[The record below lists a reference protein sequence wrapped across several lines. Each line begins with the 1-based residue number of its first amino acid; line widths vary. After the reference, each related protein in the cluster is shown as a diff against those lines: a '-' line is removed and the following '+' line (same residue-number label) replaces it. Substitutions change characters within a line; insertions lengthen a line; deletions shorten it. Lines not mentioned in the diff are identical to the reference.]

1 LSGTLEL
8 RAGFCSAAAR
18 VHPEPEAGAL
28 QVDRHRQA
36 ERPQPYEAQAQVTFG
51 HDTWRSIQIL
61 IDGWRQIECTVTSFS
76 MRFSTA
82 SFALAAVLSVP
93 VITMASSAAAG
104 QGLSPEQS
112 QALFQARKTW
122 SKDNYQ
128 RRLEL
133 LQSQQRC
140 IDAAASADALKM
152 CRQEMKKAR
161 KSFKQDYRAYM
172 NKVRNQLG
180 LPART
185 GNKRDAKGRK
195 LQA

>member
-1 LSGTLEL
+1 
-8 RAGFCSAAAR
+8 
-18 VHPEPEAGAL
+18 
-28 QVDRHRQA
+28 
-36 ERPQPYEAQAQVTFG
+36 
-51 HDTWRSIQIL
+51 
-61 IDGWRQIECTVTSFS
+61 
-76 MRFSTA
+76 MRISTA
-82 SFALAAVLSVP
+82 TLALAAALASP
-93 VITMASSAAAG
+93 LITMASSPAAESD
-104 QGLSPEQS
+104 LSPEQS

-122 SKDNYQ
+122 AKDNYQ
-128 RRLEL
+128 RRQEF

-152 CRQEMKKAR
+152 CRREIKQVR
-161 KSFKQDYRAYM
+161 KSLKQDYRAHM

>member
-1 LSGTLEL
+1 
-8 RAGFCSAAAR
+8 
-18 VHPEPEAGAL
+18 
-28 QVDRHRQA
+28 
-36 ERPQPYEAQAQVTFG
+36 
-51 HDTWRSIQIL
+51 
-61 IDGWRQIECTVTSFS
+61 
-76 MRFSTA
+76 MRISTA
-82 SFALAAVLSVP
+82 SLALAAVLAAP
-93 VITMASSAAAG
+93 VISTASSAAAG
-104 QGLSPEQS
+104 SDLSPEQS
-112 QALFQARKTW
+112 QVLFQARKTW

-140 IDAAASADALKM
+140 IDAAASADALKT
-152 CRQEMKKAR
+152 CRRQMKKAR
-161 KSFKQDYRAYM
+161 KSLKQDYRAYV

>member
-1 LSGTLEL
+1 
-8 RAGFCSAAAR
+8 
-18 VHPEPEAGAL
+18 
-28 QVDRHRQA
+28 
-36 ERPQPYEAQAQVTFG
+36 
-51 HDTWRSIQIL
+51 
-61 IDGWRQIECTVTSFS
+61 
-76 MRFSTA
+76 MRISTA
-82 SFALAAVLSVP
+82 SLALVAVLAAP
-93 VITMASSAAAG
+93 VITVASSAAAG
-104 QGLSPEQS
+104 RELSPEQS
-112 QALFQARKTW
+112 QVLFQARKTW
-122 SKDNYQ
+122 AKDNYQ

-152 CRQEMKKAR
+152 CRRQMKKAR
-161 KSFKQDYRAYM
+161 KSLKQDYRAYV

>member
-1 LSGTLEL
+1 
-8 RAGFCSAAAR
+8 
-18 VHPEPEAGAL
+18 
-28 QVDRHRQA
+28 
-36 ERPQPYEAQAQVTFG
+36 
-51 HDTWRSIQIL
+51 
-61 IDGWRQIECTVTSFS
+61 
-76 MRFSTA
+76 MRISTA
-82 SFALAAVLSVP
+82 SIALTAVLAAP
-93 VITMASSAAAG
+93 VITVASSAAAG
-104 QGLSPEQS
+104 RELSPEQS
-112 QALFQARKTW
+112 QVLFQARKTW

-140 IDAAASADALKM
+140 IDAAASADALKT

-161 KSFKQDYRAYM
+161 KSLKQDYRATM

-185 GNKRDAKGRK
+185 GNKRDVKGWK

>member
-1 LSGTLEL
+1 
-8 RAGFCSAAAR
+8 
-18 VHPEPEAGAL
+18 
-28 QVDRHRQA
+28 
-36 ERPQPYEAQAQVTFG
+36 
-51 HDTWRSIQIL
+51 
-61 IDGWRQIECTVTSFS
+61 
-76 MRFSTA
+76 MRISTA
-82 SFALAAVLSVP
+82 SLALVAVLAAP
-93 VITMASSAAAG
+93 VITVASSAAAG
-104 QGLSPEQS
+104 RELSPEQS
-112 QALFQARKTW
+112 QVLFQARKTW

-140 IDAAASADALKM
+140 IDAAASADALKT

-161 KSFKQDYRAYM
+161 KSLKQDYRAYM